1 MNLDVQFK
9 VRDNANYIRYL
20 RENSHWYKILNRHP
34 ERFDDFVNEMKE
46 QYKLRPTDKI
56 SDMADKLEL
65 VKTFLGV
72 LK

>member
-9 VRDNANYIRYL
+9 VRNNANYIRYL